1 MCPLIHY
8 IPDRRFLASRF
19 VHSENQPGDSH
30 YSRSTKRLKFN
41 ALSGIDSIEDAL
53 DRFLDENDEDLE
65 ESTVFGDYPDQE
77 RPSIEV
83 DANAPLEILQEANEN
98 KENED
103 DSKVPLPN
111 LMRNSNFLITKPSP
125 LERKSSISVS
135 SYFFFLLRKISL
147 TVRFQI
153 KFKISRRN

>member
-19 VHSENQPGDSH
+19 DHSENQPGDRQ

-41 ALSGIDSIEDAL
+41 ALAGIDTIDEAL
-53 DRFLDENDEDLE
+53 DRFWEENDEELE
-65 ESTVFGDYPDQE
+65 ESTVFGDFPDQE
-77 RPSIEV
+77 RPSIDVE
-83 DANAPLEILQEANEN
+83 ANAPLEILHEANEN
-98 KENED
+98 KESED

-111 LMRNSNFLITKPSP
+111 MMRNSNFLITKTSP

-135 SYFFFLLRKISL
+135 YKYVFTFKNCFDSL
-147 TVRFQI
+147 NSNQVR
-153 KFKISRRN
+153 N